1 MPLPRTPAPDL
12 SFPLI
17 SGGDWSLANQKPENF
32 TIVVFY
38 RGTHCPICK
47 NFLAEI
53 EEQVDTARAQGVEIV
68 AVSMDGSER
77 TQKTV
82 DEKGLRKLPIGH
94 SMSEATARAW
104 DLYLSS
110 ARAGSAEPEIFSEPG
125 LFVIDPEGKVFFA
138 QTQSAPFTRPDIAK
152 LLGGLK
158 FVVEKN
164 YPARGDLTAAA

>member
-17 SGGDWSLANQKPENF
+17 AGGDWSLTDSKPENF

-53 EEQVDTARAQGVEIV
+53 EEQIETARAQGVEIV
-68 AVSMDGSER
+68 AISMDGADR
-77 TQKTV
+77 TKKTV
-82 DEKGLRKLPIGH
+82 DEKGLSKLPVGH

-104 DLYLSS
+104 DLYISS
-110 ARAGSAEPEIFSEPG
+110 AREGSTEPGVFSEPG
-125 LFVIDPEGKVFFA
+125 LFVIDPAGMVFFA
-138 QTQSAPFTRPDIAK
+138 QTQSAPFTRPNITK
-152 LLGGLK
+152 LLAGLK
-158 FVVEKN
+158 FVIEKN
-164 YPARGDLTAAA
+164 YPARGDLTAA

>member
-1 MPLPRTPAPDL
+1 MPLPRSQAPEL
-12 SFPLI
+12 TFPLI
-17 SGGDWSLANQKPENF
+17 TGGTWSLAEQTPENF

-53 EEQVDTARAQGVEIV
+53 EEQIEAAHAQGVEVV

-82 DEKGLRKLPIGH
+82 EEKGLNKLAIGH

-104 DLYLSS
+104 DLYISS
-110 ARAGSAEPEIFSEPG
+110 AREGSTEPEVFSEPG
-125 LFVIDPEGKVFFA
+125 LFVIDPSGKIFFA

-152 LLGGLK
+152 LLGGLR